1 MENLLHEP
9 HPLETILLSRRFRL
23 DNSAS
28 LETFL
33 ANEGFAGF
41 RKALAMTPDEIIN
54 EVKTS
59 TCAAGRGGAGFPAG
73 MKWSFVDPQIT

>member
-1 MENLLHEP
+1 MENLLHAP

-28 LETFL
+28 FDTFL

-59 TCAAGRGGAGFPAG
+59 NLRLAAARASRPG
-73 MKWSFVDPQIT
+73 